1 MGEKMFNIVPWR
13 NADSAAA
20 RPGAREQSGQACAGE
35 AVGQEAAKPQRR
47 ASGRF
52 MQSQP
57 SVRLEAHRPLPGIVP
72 ERKEDTCSRAHGAH
86 PLTSF
91 IHRSPKRE
99 DTPRPTAGEG
109 PKLQARRPPER
120 TQPPRPRPR
129 GRSHLHRPLCGGRW
143 LPPSTGASGSPAA
156 GHPAAYA
163 NCLAVS
169 RCSLNPGQARCEQ
182 GSWKRSP
189 GAAGTGRTF
198 ALSRLPQCRPRT
210 PQAGLAHAYR
220 PEVTRGRMGTAW
232 RVYR

>member
-109 PKLQARRPPER
+109 PKLQAR
-120 TQPPRPRPR
+120 
-129 GRSHLHRPLCGGRW
+129 
-143 LPPSTGASGSPAA
+143 PATRA
-156 GHPAAYA
+156 HPAATA
-163 NCLAVS
+163 QAQRPQPPAPPALRGPLAS
-169 RCSLNPGQARCEQ
+169 SIHWSL
-182 GSWKRSP
+182 
-189 GAAGTGRTF
+189 
-198 ALSRLPQCRPRT
+198 RLPCRWASCRLRQLSCCISLFTEPRT
-210 PQAGLAHAYR
+210 GEVRAGKLEEKSRSGRNRTHVRSLQAAPVQTKDSSGGAC
-220 PEVTRGRMGTAW
+220 TRL
-232 RVYR
+232 